1 MGRQLQTCSTSKQKL
16 RKGLWSPEEDQK
28 LFNHITTF
36 GVGCWS
42 SVPKQAGLQRCG
54 KSCRLRWL
62 NYLRPD
68 LKRGLFSKQEEDHII
83 YLHEVLGN
91 RWAQIA
97 AQLPGRTDNE
107 IKNFWNSSL
116 KKKLKQQGI
125 DPNTHKALLN
135 TEIGHGRIDNKIY
148 TASGTENNIFQA
160 SHPQQSFVNDNS
172 NYLFPNEPQ
181 VGEYSSKDNFLTK
194 PVFDPF
200 PFSEFQSSA
209 YESIGMSTTKNS
221 QLVFQCQQQ
230 NLTPLENTNHLEMNP
245 EFRFTSMP
253 NLSSWSY
260 DDLKV
265 VDTADFSDNST
276 SRVSTLSMNNNGMND
291 NSSSTN
297 NCHGEFVIG
306 TNNMIEN
313 EGFSWDTAETK
324 LESLFGFQANEIKC
338 EEVKLSSWEE
348 NQNQNQL
355 NRQNNV
361 ENLNSFFFTTL
372 TEDLTETSLD
382 DFFEQI

>member
-1 MGRQLQTCSTSKQKL
+1 
-16 RKGLWSPEEDQK
+16 
-28 LFNHITTF
+28 
-36 GVGCWS
+36 
-42 SVPKQAGLQRCG
+42 
-54 KSCRLRWL
+54 
-62 NYLRPD
+62 
-68 LKRGLFSKQEEDHII
+68 
-83 YLHEVLGN
+83 
-91 RWAQIA
+91 WAQIA

-125 DPNTHKALLN
+125 DPNTHKALMN
-135 TEIGHGRIDNKIY
+135 NEIGHGKID
-148 TASGTENNIFQA
+148 NNIFQA
-160 SHPQQSFVNDNS
+160 SHTQQSFVNDNS
-172 NYLFPNEPQ
+172 NYLFPNNNEQ
-181 VGEYSSKDNFLTK
+181 IGEYSSKDNFLTK

-200 PFSEFQSSA
+200 PLSEFQSSA
-209 YESIGMSTTKNS
+209 YESIGMSSANNS
-221 QLVFQCQQQ
+221 QLLFQCQQQ
-230 NLTPLENTNHLEMNP
+230 NLTPLENANHLEMSP
-245 EFRFTSMP
+245 DFGFASMP

-265 VDTADFSDNST
+265 VDATDFSDNST

-306 TNNMIEN
+306 ANNMIEN

-324 LESLFGFQANEIKC
+324 LESLFGFPANEIKC
-338 EEVKLSSWEE
+338 EEVKLSCWEE

-361 ENLNSFFFTTL
+361 ESLNSFFFTTL